1 VKDQRNEYF
10 INDLREGS
18 ELLWQSYQRFTQCV
32 KLKGC
37 LITSCYEL
45 RDTQRVMVDVH
56 TGRWA
61 RSGETVRVVT
71 RESATFALPTEPI
84 HMQLGIDAD
93 HSNMVKFTDNCDH
106 HYITVRDRL
115 SECVRNAPSIIEAR
129 FAITG
134 ANHEGGFFAHA
145 YLESNSD
152 TLKLSGLVDIEYRLS
167 QLVDGKL
174 PAFRVHW

>member
-1 VKDQRNEYF
+1 VKDQKNEYF

-45 RDTQRVMVDVH
+45 RDTQRVMVDAR

-61 RSGETVRVVT
+61 RNGEMVRVVT

-93 HSNMVKFTDNCDH
+93 HSSMVKFADNSDH
-106 HYITVRDRL
+106 HYIRVRDRL

-134 ANHEGGFFAHA
+134 TNHEGTQTCNTICRSMTCEREARKKI
-145 YLESNSD
+145 L
-152 TLKLSGLVDIEYRLS
+152 RL
-167 QLVDGKL
+167 G
-174 PAFRVHW
+174 